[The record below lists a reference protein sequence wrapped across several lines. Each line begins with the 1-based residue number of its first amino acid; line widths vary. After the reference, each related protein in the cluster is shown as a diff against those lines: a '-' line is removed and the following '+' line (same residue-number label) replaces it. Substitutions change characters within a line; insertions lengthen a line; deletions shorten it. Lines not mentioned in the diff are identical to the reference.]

1 MGWPLLAGGIPHGGY
16 CGTGAAHA
24 GIQKDEVGRPD
35 VDSFG
40 ATMMREQCGQGFFVS
55 FDYSSDALTEVE
67 WFFKQSDKVI
77 IPFTVREILDKEIA
91 RKLA

>member
-1 MGWPLLAGGIPHGGY
+1 MGWPLLAGGIPLGGY

-24 GIQKDEVGRPD
+24 EIQKDEVGRPD

-55 FDYSSDALTEVE
+55 FDYSSDALSECQS
-67 WFFKQSDKVI
+67 FFKRTGKMI
-77 IPFTVREILDKEIA
+77 RAFTVRDILDEELG